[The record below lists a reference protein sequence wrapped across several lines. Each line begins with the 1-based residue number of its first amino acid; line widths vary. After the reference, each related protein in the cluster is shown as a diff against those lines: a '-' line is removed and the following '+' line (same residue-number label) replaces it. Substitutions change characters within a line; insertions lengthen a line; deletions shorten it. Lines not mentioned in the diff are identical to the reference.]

1 MRRDT
6 GAKNEIR
13 QIGRLASRGEFLM
26 RRFFHAIF
34 RCLSEGASPDAL
46 IYCFVGFIYG

>member
-6 GAKNEIR
+6 GAQNEIR

-26 RRFFHAIF
+26 RRFFTPFFGVFQRVHLLM
-34 RCLSEGASPDAL
+34 R
-46 IYCFVGFIYG
+46 